1 MLNLIKSRFCRWHP
15 LAENRWVTLS
25 RAIKR
30 KHFDSIG
37 NRLSKFNWCIWL
49 ALHKNIF
56 QACKICFRPLQLKSI
71 ISYQMIFPILS
82 LELRLSKLYSKV
94 FFPVRK
100 ISHCLSSGRIFA
112 RKITQSRHNLFQ
124 WGNHKIWF
132 DLQLSQTD
140 HIVNFWCPWS
150 HYNGKMKC
158 LSSDMWTDMIWTDTN
173 EAYNQL
179 QTKHSIR

>member
-1 MLNLIKSRFCRWHP
+1 MFGEILNFCSNNGGAHQMLNLIKSRFCRWHP

-30 KHFDSIG
+30 KNFDSIG

-71 ISYQMIFPILS
+71 ISYQMIFAILS

-94 FFPVRK
+94 FFSCQEN
-100 ISHCLSSGRIFA
+100 ITLSEWW
-112 RKITQSRHNLFQ
+112 TQICKK
-124 WGNHKIWF
+124 NHSIQTQPLSMGQSQNMIWF
-132 DLQLSQTD
+132 AA
-140 HIVNFWCPWS
+140 F
-150 HYNGKMKC
+150 
-158 LSSDMWTDMIWTDTN
+158 TN
-173 EAYNQL
+173 WP
-179 QTKHSIR
+179 

>member
-1 MLNLIKSRFCRWHP
+1 MFGEILNFCSNNGGAHQMLNLIKSQFCRWHP

-37 NRLSKFNWCIWL
+37 KRLSKFNWCIWL

-56 QACKICFRPLQLKSI
+56 RACKICFRPLQLKSI

-82 LELRLSKLYSKV
+82 LELKLSKLYSKV

-100 ISHCLSSGRIFA
+100 ISHCLSGGRRFA
-112 RKITQSRHNLFQ
+112 GKITQSRHNLFQ

-140 HIVNFWCPWS
+140 HNKFLMSMRPI
-150 HYNGKMKC
+150 
-158 LSSDMWTDMIWTDTN
+158 
-173 EAYNQL
+173 
-179 QTKHSIR
+179 

>member
-56 QACKICFRPLQLKSI
+56 QGCKICFRPLQLKSI

-82 LELRLSKLYSKV
+82 LELKLSKLYSRV
-94 FFPVRK
+94 FF
-100 ISHCLSSGRIFA
+100 LSG
-112 RKITQSRHNLFQ
+112 KYHTV
-124 WGNHKIWF
+124 WVVDE
-132 DLQLSQTD
+132 DLQEKSLNPDTTSFNGAITKYD
-140 HIVNFWCPWS
+140 LICSFHKLTIVKFRCPWS
-150 HYNGKMKC
+150 H
-158 LSSDMWTDMIWTDTN
+158 
-173 EAYNQL
+173 
-179 QTKHSIR
+179 